1 MDNWRMFTTEKR
13 LPLVKVLLK
22 TAAEQGATVVGFQ
35 QACEDACMYL
45 KAKSLRLHASELLSA
60 SDAGG
65 DEV

>member
-1 MDNWRMFTTEKR
+1 MYTNEKT
-13 LPLVKVLLK
+13 LPLVKALLK
-22 TAAEQGATVVGFQ
+22 TAIEQGATVVGFK

-60 SDAGG
+60 SDTGG